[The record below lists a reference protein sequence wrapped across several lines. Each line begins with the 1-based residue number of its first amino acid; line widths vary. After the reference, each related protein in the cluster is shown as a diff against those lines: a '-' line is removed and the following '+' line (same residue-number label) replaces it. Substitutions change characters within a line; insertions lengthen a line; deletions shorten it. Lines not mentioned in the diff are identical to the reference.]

1 MKIGIFS
8 SSRRAFILLLST
20 FAALVSAPPLSAAVL
35 RTLAYHQITQF
46 RNNFIYYG
54 GRTVVLS
61 ADGRKIAF
69 ARPYYS
75 SPMSNL
81 IYSVNFDG
89 TNLKLV
95 DMWQGGGGAQVDI
108 SADGS
113 KILSWEGGT
122 VRAVNAD
129 GSNPH
134 QVVQVTDGYLDFRLS
149 PDGTQVFLSD
159 SSPFNTVPDTGLRE
173 PGLYAVSVNA
183 TNFHEIAGLTSF
195 ALFFGI
201 PQAQLIPSGYFYG
214 WNGGNPFGLSGDGSK
229 LVCFVW
235 TPTGYRVLGMTTTGT
250 SVHELPL
257 GTTPIYNFE
266 KVGLSGD
273 GNKAFYYFNCAPCCS
288 SGEELGVLNWDGSG
302 RRVLWSTYNTNQS
315 TGSLGLNNVSVNH
328 DASKLLFGETSWLF
342 NTDGSGRLE
351 LGWTAR
357 FAESRIL
364 RWGFYGRSM
373 MDSNG
378 THFAF
383 LTPLTGNSGTLQVAT
398 GELNPTNFGLAPT
411 ITAPS
416 ATPEFTTTN
425 GSSFTFA
432 CRPAPTNTLV
442 SGGGVQAGILLN
454 GIADPSPWQ
463 GSTLHDDGASGD
475 TVSGDGVFA
484 DNTGY
489 FYNYPAIG
497 PRTLRFK
504 AELLGA
510 DGNFH
515 ATAIDMTPFFVVGQV
530 PTNPPPAIISF
541 APTNAAPGSQV
552 TITGTG
558 FDPMATNNII
568 LFGNQQAQV
577 ISVNPAG
584 TQLIVVVPGGLPVG
598 PVMVTISSQGQTS
611 GSSSFGVPDP
621 FASSLVV
628 KMLAGLD
635 IYGTIGMTYRID
647 YLTDLNN
654 PNSWLV
660 LTNITLPASPYFWVD
675 VSSAS
680 QPRRFYR
687 SVSVP

>member
-1 MKIGIFS
+1 M
-8 SSRRAFILLLST
+8 RLFISIL
-20 FAALVSAPPLSAAVL
+20 AALVSAPPLGAAVL
-35 RTLAYHQITQF
+35 RTLVYHQITQF
-46 RNNFIYYG
+46 TNNYVSV
-54 GRTVVLS
+54 GRTAVLS
-61 ADGRKIAF
+61 ADGRTIAF
-69 ARPYYS
+69 ARPCYS
-75 SPMSNL
+75 SPRSNL

-95 DMWQGGGGAQVDI
+95 DMWQGGASAQVDI

-113 KILSWEGGT
+113 KILSWEGGMA
-122 VRAVNAD
+122 RLVNAD
-129 GSNPH
+129 GGNPH
-134 QVVQVTDGYLDFRLS
+134 QVIQVDGGYLDFRLS
-149 PDGTQVFLSD
+149 PDGTQVFLSN
-159 SSPFNTVPDTGLRE
+159 SSPFNTVPDTGSRE
-173 PGLYAVSVNA
+173 PGLYAVSADA
-183 TNFHEIAGLTSF
+183 TNFREIAGLTSF

-201 PQAQLIPSGYFYG
+201 TQAQLLPSGYFYG

-235 TPTGYRVLGMTTTGT
+235 TPTNGYRVLGMSAAGT

-257 GTTPIYNFE
+257 GTTPINSFE
-266 KVGLSGD
+266 KLGLSGD
-273 GNKAFYYFNCAPCCS
+273 GNKAFYYFSCAPCCS
-288 SGEELGVLNWDGSG
+288 SGEELGVMNWDGSA
-302 RRVLWSTYNTNQS
+302 RQVLWSTYNTNQS
-315 TGSLGLNNVSVNH
+315 TGALLLNNVSLNQ
-328 DASKLLFGETSWLF
+328 DGSKLLFGETSWLF

-383 LTPLTGNSGTLQVAT
+383 LTPLTGDSGTLQVAT

-416 ATPEFTTTN
+416 ATPAFTTTN

-432 CRPAPTNTLV
+432 CRPSPTNSLV

-463 GSTLHDDGASGD
+463 GSTLHDDGGYGD
-475 TVSGDGVFA
+475 TVKGDGVFA

-489 FYNYPAIG
+489 FNTYPAIG

-510 DGNFH
+510 DGNYH
-515 ATAIDMTPFFVVGQV
+515 ATAVDVAPFFVVAQV
-530 PTNPPPAIISF
+530 PSSQPPAIISF
-541 APTNAAPGSQV
+541 TPNNAAPGSQV

-558 FDPMATNNII
+558 FDPIDTNNII
-568 LFGNQQAQV
+568 LFGNQPAQV

-598 PVMVTISSQGQTS
+598 PVTVNVSSLGQTS
-611 GSSSFGVPDP
+611 GSSSFSVPDP
-621 FASSLVV
+621 SASSLVV

-647 YLTDLNN
+647 YLTDLND
-654 PNSWLV
+654 PNSWSA

-675 VSSAS
+675 ASSAS
-680 QPRRFYR
+680 QSRRFYR